1 MAISRCRR
9 VRRSGAARGESRC
22 MAGGGRIERESR
34 RRARAVSVVVPF
46 PRREA
51 GGRLDLARLVPSG
64 RSLLVSF
71 ALVVAVFG
79 AYWSARATSV
89 FAVQR
94 IDVQGAPEVARE
106 VEAATEDTVG
116 VSLLAID
123 AGGIEDTVRALPSV
137 AGVSVDLAFPHTL
150 VVKVA
155 AERAVAV
162 ARRGHTSWLVT
173 ASGRVIREIET
184 GTQRGFPRLWLTR
197 DVPVRVGGTLPSSS
211 AAGQGRALGGRRAD
225 TRPPSRPR
233 DTAGRG
239 LRSSLETLGR
249 RADLLTPRRRHGV
262 RRRKRSRAPRVEYLP
277 QLLGRG

>member
-1 MAISRCRR
+1 
-9 VRRSGAARGESRC
+9 

-51 GGRLDLARLVPSG
+51 GGRLDLARVVPSG

-123 AGGIEDTVRALPSV
+123 AGAIEDTVRALPSV
-137 AGVSVDLAFPHTL
+137 ARVSVDRAFPHTL

-184 GTQRGFPRLWLTR
+184 GTQPGFPRLWLTR

-211 AAGQGRALGGRRAD
+211 AAGTRVLGAVRDVRLPRRVRAVRWAGGELTLVLRRGPELRLGGA
-225 TRPPSRPR
+225 S
-233 DTAGRG
+233 
-239 LRSSLETLGR
+239 
-249 RADLLTPRRRHGV
+249 DLLLKLSVAARIFSLLDDGTVYVDVSVPERPV
-262 RRRKRSRAPRVEYLP
+262 ASIYLNS
-277 QLLGRG
+277 

>member
-1 MAISRCRR
+1 
-9 VRRSGAARGESRC
+9 
-22 MAGGGRIERESR
+22 MAGGGRIEQGSR
-34 RRARAVSVVVPF
+34 RRARAVNVVVPF

-89 FAVQR
+89 FAVR
-94 IDVQGAPEVARE
+94 DVDVQGAPREVTRE
-106 VEAATEDTVG
+106 VEAAAEDTLG
-116 VSLLAID
+116 VSLLTID
-123 AGGIEDTVRALPSV
+123 AGAIEDTVRALPSV
-137 AGVSVDLAFPHTL
+137 AGVSVDRAFPHTL
-150 VVKVA
+150 VVRVA

-184 GTQRGFPRLWLTR
+184 GTQRGLPRLWLTR

-211 AAGQGRALGGRRAD
+211 AAGTRVLGAVRDVRLPRRVKAVRWAGGQLTLVLQRGPEIRLGG
-225 TRPPSRPR
+225 TS
-233 DTAGRG
+233 
-239 LRSSLETLGR
+239 
-249 RADLLTPRRRHGV
+249 DLLLKLSVAARIFSLLDDGTVYVDVSVPERPV
-262 RRRKRSRAPRVEYLP
+262 ASTYLNS
-277 QLLGRG
+277 